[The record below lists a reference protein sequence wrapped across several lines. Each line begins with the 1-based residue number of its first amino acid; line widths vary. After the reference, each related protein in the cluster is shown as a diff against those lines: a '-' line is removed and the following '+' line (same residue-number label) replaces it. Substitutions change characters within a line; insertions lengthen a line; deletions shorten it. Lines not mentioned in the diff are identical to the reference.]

1 MTNASKLP
9 APKPTVNTSAAS
21 DEFETKVFA
30 KSDSPKSVKDTIKL
44 VLNLFINFFS

>member
-1 MTNASKLP
+1 MAKAIKLQV
-9 APKPTVNTSAAS
+9 PKPTVNTNAAA

-30 KSDSPKSVKDTIKL
+30 KSDSPKTVKDTIKL